1 MAHSNFFNLSPR
13 GSHNCPV
20 HFTLY
25 THSTPTP
32 LWLVAWNIVT
42 FSMVPGIMIPND
54 LILKRLKPPLSSLYL
69 GSDSCFSNHFCCS
82 SFWWTW
88 ICQEA
93 RQEPAWPDILPIY
106 LKKKARL
113 MQPWLPTLRTRADS
127 ERWSGKS
134 GVFFFELFFCAL
146 HRFDA
151 CGVMP
156 LQCIKKPPGCIPFS
170 ERKNPWTVEER
181 SSQWCGCSPQADRE
195 WMRDFSMDPGFFLW
209 GLNRL
214 DQVWCWICD
223 MMVLLWLVEQASIWT
238 G

>member
-134 GVFFFELFFCAL
+134 GVFFLNFFFVHFTDSMLVAWCHCSASKNHLDVSHFLNEKIPGQLKKDLHSDVDAAL
-146 HRFDA
+146 RRIVNGWGIF
-151 CGVMP
+151 
-156 LQCIKKPPGCIPFS
+156 
-170 ERKNPWTVEER
+170 PWIL
-181 SSQWCGCSPQADRE
+181 
-195 WMRDFSMDPGFFLW
+195 GFFLW

>member
-134 GVFFFELFFCAL
+134 GVFFLNFFLCTSQIRCL
-146 HRFDA
+146 WRDA
-151 CGVMP
+151 TAVHQKTTWMYPIFWTKKSLDSWRKIFTVMWMQP
-156 LQCIKKPPGCIPFS
+156 SGGSWMDGIF
-170 ERKNPWTVEER
+170 PWIL
-181 SSQWCGCSPQADRE
+181 
-195 WMRDFSMDPGFFLW
+195 GFFLW